1 MSSLNEKILLS
12 FDLDFTL
19 IDNRQGILNSF
30 NHALKQY
37 SLKQVGDDIILK
49 MIGMPL
55 KDMFD
60 SISPEQTPTLIKA
73 FREYYGSEGLFQVSL
88 IPKARETL
96 LKLKKDGYTLGVIT
110 SKKEEMAIKLLEHL
124 ELSRLFHY
132 IKGESDMMKN
142 KTDPNLIR
150 FISNQFSNH
159 EIIIVGDHP
168 NDASLA
174 KALKCHFIGVLTG
187 QFDEV
192 SLKNHLSEG
201 ISYLILNNMSEIT
214 SEVIRSLVK

>member
-30 NHALKQY
+30 NHALKQH
-37 SLKQVGDDIILK
+37 SLEQVGDDVVLK

-55 KDMFD
+55 KDMFE
-60 SISPEQTPTLIKA
+60 SISPEKTPTLIKA
-73 FREYYGSEGLFQVSL
+73 FRDYYGSVGLFQVSL

-96 LKLKKDGYTLGVIT
+96 LKLKKDGYTLGIIT

-124 ELSRLFHY
+124 EITHLFHY

-150 FISNQFSNH
+150 FISNQFSNYD
-159 EIIIVGDHP
+159 IIVVGDHP
-168 NDASLA
+168 KDASLA
-174 KALKCHFIGVLTG
+174 KALNCHFIGVLTG
-187 QFDEV
+187 QFDEL

-201 ISYLILNNMSEIT
+201 ISYLILNNVSEIT